1 MPKNNKRGLG
11 RGIEALFQENKE
23 QNYKENNKKSNIFDN
38 LPIELIR
45 PNPLQPRKSFNEE
58 LLKQLADSIK
68 DKGVLQPIIVKQI
81 KGKEKSWQIIAGE
94 RRWRAAQIAGLHEIP
109 VHIKNIKDEEVAI
122 IALIENIQR
131 ENLSAIDEAKGYK
144 KVMEKFSITHE
155 ELSTT
160 MHRSRAYISNFIRLL
175 SLPKDVQKLLEDKKL
190 NVGQARPLIG
200 KPNSSALAKVI
211 ISKQLNARQVEELLK
226 EGAIAKNKNN
236 KEPDINI
243 LNLEREIEASFGLK
257 TSIKDKNG
265 KGNITFTYKNLD
277 QLDKIIDTIKK
288 NY

>member
-23 QNYKENNKKSNIFDN
+23 QNDKENNKSNIFDN

-68 DKGVLQPIIVKQI
+68 DKGVLQPIIVKEI
-81 KGKEKSWQIIAGE
+81 KGKEKAWQIIAGE
-94 RRWRAAQIAGLHEIP
+94 RRWRAAQMAGLHEIP

-175 SLPKDVQKLLEDKKL
+175 SLPKDVQKLLEDKKI

-243 LNLEREIEASFGLK
+243 LNLEKEIEANSGLK

-265 KGNITFTYKNLD
+265 KGKITFTYKSLD
-277 QLDKIIDTIKK
+277 QLDELIDKIKS
-288 NY
+288 

>member
-23 QNYKENNKKSNIFDN
+23 QNDKKNNKSNIFDN

-68 DKGVLQPIIVKQI
+68 DKGVLQPIIVKEI
-81 KGKEKSWQIIAGE
+81 KGKEKAWQIIAGE
-94 RRWRAAQIAGLHEIP
+94 RRWRAAQMAGLHEIP

-226 EGAIAKNKNN
+226 EGAIVKSKNN

-243 LNLEREIEASFGLK
+243 LNLEKEIEASFGLK

-265 KGNITFTYKNLD
+265 KGKITFTYKSLD
-277 QLDKIIDTIKK
+277 QLDELIDKIKS
-288 NY
+288 

>member
-23 QNYKENNKKSNIFDN
+23 QNDKENNKSNIFDN

-68 DKGVLQPIIVKQI
+68 DRGVLQPIIVKEI
-81 KGKEKSWQIIAGE
+81 KGKEKVWQIIAGE

-226 EGAIAKNKNN
+226 EGAIAKSKNN

-243 LNLEREIEASFGLK
+243 LNLEKEIEASFGLK

-265 KGNITFTYKNLD
+265 KGKITFTYKSLD
-277 QLDKIIDTIKK
+277 QLDELIDKIKS
-288 NY
+288 

>member
-23 QNYKENNKKSNIFDN
+23 QNDKENNKSNIFDN

-68 DKGVLQPIIVKQI
+68 DRGVLQPIIVKEI
-81 KGKEKSWQIIAGE
+81 KGKEKVWQIIAGE
-94 RRWRAAQIAGLHEIP
+94 RRWRAAQMAGLHEIP

-211 ISKQLNARQVEELLK
+211 ISKQLNARQAEELLK
-226 EGAIAKNKNN
+226 EGAIAKSKNN

-243 LNLEREIEASFGLK
+243 LNLEKEIEASFGLK

-265 KGNITFTYKNLD
+265 KGKITFTYKSLD
-277 QLDKIIDTIKK
+277 QLDELIDKIKS
-288 NY
+288 

>member
-23 QNYKENNKKSNIFDN
+23 QNDKKNNKSNIFDN

-45 PNPLQPRKSFNEE
+45 PNPHQPRKSFDEK
-58 LLKQLADSIK
+58 LLEQLADSIK
-68 DKGVLQPIIVKQI
+68 DKGVLQPIIVKEI
-81 KGKEKSWQIIAGE
+81 KGKEKAWQIIAGE

-131 ENLSAIDEAKGYK
+131 ENLSSIDEAKGYK

-175 SLPKDVQKLLEDKKL
+175 SLPKDVQQLLEDKKI

-211 ISKQLNARQVEELLK
+211 ISKKLNARQVEELLK
-226 EGAIAKNKNN
+226 EGAIPKSKNK

-243 LNLEREIEASFGLK
+243 LNLEKEIEASFGLK

-265 KGNITFTYKNLD
+265 KGKITFTYENLD
-277 QLDKIIDTIKK
+277 QLDGLIDKIKS
-288 NY
+288 

>member
-23 QNYKENNKKSNIFDN
+23 QNDKENNKNNIFDN

-68 DKGVLQPIIVKQI
+68 DRGVLQPIIVKEI
-81 KGKEKSWQIIAGE
+81 KGEEKVWQIIAGE

-109 VHIKNIKDEEVAI
+109 AHIKNIKDEEVAI

-243 LNLEREIEASFGLK
+243 LNLEKEIEASFGLK

-265 KGNITFTYKNLD
+265 KGKITFTYKSLD
-277 QLDKIIDTIKK
+277 QLDELIDKIKS
-288 NY
+288 

>member
-23 QNYKENNKKSNIFDN
+23 QNDKKNNKSNIFDN

-45 PNPLQPRKSFNEE
+45 PNPYQPRRSFDKE
-58 LLKQLADSIK
+58 LLEQLADSIK
-68 DKGVLQPIIVKQI
+68 DIGVLQPIIVKEI
-81 KGKEKSWQIIAGE
+81 KGKEKAWQIIAGE
-94 RRWRAAQIAGLHEIP
+94 RRWRAAQMAGLHEIP

-243 LNLEREIEASFGLK
+243 LNLEKEIEASFGLK

-265 KGNITFTYKNLD
+265 KGKITFTYKSLD
-277 QLDKIIDTIKK
+277 QLDELIDKIKS
-288 NY
+288 

>member
-68 DKGVLQPIIVKQI
+68 DKGVLQPIIVKEI
-81 KGKEKSWQIIAGE
+81 KGKEKAWQIIAGE

-226 EGAIAKNKNN
+226 EGAIVKSKNN

-243 LNLEREIEASFGLK
+243 LNLEKEIEASFGLK

-265 KGNITFTYKNLD
+265 KGKITFTYKSLD
-277 QLDKIIDTIKK
+277 QLDELIDKIKS
-288 NY
+288 

>member
-1 MPKNNKRGLG
+1 MAKNNKRGLG

-23 QNYKENNKKSNIFDN
+23 QNNKKNNKSNIFDN
-38 LPIELIR
+38 LPIELIK
-45 PNPLQPRKSFNEE
+45 PNPLQPRKSFDKE
-58 LLKQLADSIK
+58 LLEQLADSIK
-68 DKGVLQPIIVKQI
+68 DKGVLQPIIVKEL
-81 KGKEKSWQIIAGE
+81 KGKEKAWQIIAGE

-175 SLPKDVQKLLEDKKL
+175 SLPKDVQKLLEEKKI

-200 KPNSSALAKVI
+200 NPNSLSLAKVI
-211 ISKQLNARQVEELLK
+211 ISKKLNVRQVEELLK
-226 EGAIAKNKNN
+226 VGVIAKSKNK
-236 KEPDINI
+236 KELDINI
-243 LNLEREIEASFGLK
+243 LNLEKEIEASSGLK

-265 KGNITFTYKNLD
+265 KGKITFTYKNLD
-277 QLDKIIDTIKK
+277 QLDELIDKIKI
-288 NY
+288 

>member
-23 QNYKENNKKSNIFDN
+23 QNDKENNKSNIFDN

-68 DKGVLQPIIVKQI
+68 DKGVLQPIIVKEI
-81 KGKEKSWQIIAGE
+81 KGKEKAWQIIAGE

-175 SLPKDVQKLLEDKKL
+175 SLPKDVQKLLEDKKI

-243 LNLEREIEASFGLK
+243 LNLEKEIEANSGLK

-265 KGNITFTYKNLD
+265 KGKITFTYKSLD
-277 QLDKIIDTIKK
+277 QLDELIDKIKS
-288 NY
+288 

>member
-68 DKGVLQPIIVKQI
+68 DRGVLQPIIVKEI
-81 KGKEKSWQIIAGE
+81 KGKEKAWQIIAGE

-175 SLPKDVQKLLEDKKL
+175 SLPKDVQKLLEDKKI

-200 KPNSSALAKVI
+200 KPNSSVLAKVI

-243 LNLEREIEASFGLK
+243 LNLEKEIEANSGLK

-265 KGNITFTYKNLD
+265 KGKITFTYKSLD
-277 QLDKIIDTIKK
+277 QLDELIDKIKS
-288 NY
+288 

>member
-23 QNYKENNKKSNIFDN
+23 QNDKNNKKNNIFDN
-38 LPIELIR
+38 LPIELIK
-45 PNPLQPRKSFNEE
+45 PNPLQPRKSFDKE
-58 LLKQLADSIK
+58 LLEQLADSIK
-68 DKGVLQPIIVKQI
+68 DKGVLQPIIVKEI
-81 KGKEKSWQIIAGE
+81 KGKEKAWQIIAGE

-109 VHIKNIKDEEVAI
+109 AHIKNIKDEEVAI

-155 ELSTT
+155 ELSNT

-175 SLPKDVQKLLEDKKL
+175 SLPKDVQKLLEEKKI

-200 KPNSSALAKVI
+200 NPNSLSLAKVI
-211 ISKQLNARQVEELLK
+211 ISKKLNVRQVEELLK
-226 EGAIAKNKNN
+226 VGSIAKSKNK
-236 KEPDINI
+236 KELDINI
-243 LNLEREIEASFGLK
+243 LNLEKEIEASSGLK
-257 TSIKDKNG
+257 TSIEDKNG
-265 KGNITFTYKNLD
+265 KGKITFTYKNLD
-277 QLDKIIDTIKK
+277 QLDELIDKIKS
-288 NY
+288 

>member
-1 MPKNNKRGLG
+1 MAKNNKRGLG

-23 QNYKENNKKSNIFDN
+23 QNNKKNNKSNIFDN
-38 LPIELIR
+38 LPIELIK
-45 PNPLQPRKSFNEE
+45 PNPLQPRKSFDKE
-58 LLKQLADSIK
+58 LLEQLADSIK
-68 DKGVLQPIIVKQI
+68 DKGVLQPIIVKEL
-81 KGKEKSWQIIAGE
+81 KGKEKAWQIIAGE

-155 ELSTT
+155 ELSNT

-175 SLPKDVQKLLEDKKL
+175 SLPKDVQKLLEEKKI

-200 KPNSSALAKVI
+200 NPNSLSLAKVI
-211 ISKQLNARQVEELLK
+211 ISKKLNVRQVEELLK
-226 EGAIAKNKNN
+226 VGVIAKSKNK
-236 KEPDINI
+236 KELDINI
-243 LNLEREIEASFGLK
+243 LNLEKEIEASSGLK

-265 KGNITFTYKNLD
+265 KGKITFTYKNLD
-277 QLDKIIDTIKK
+277 QLDELIDKIKI
-288 NY
+288 

>member
-23 QNYKENNKKSNIFDN
+23 QNDKKNNKSNIFDN

-45 PNPLQPRKSFNEE
+45 PNPLQPRKSFDEE
-58 LLKQLADSIK
+58 LLEQLADSIK

-81 KGKEKSWQIIAGE
+81 KGKDKSWQIIAGE

-175 SLPKDVQKLLEDKKL
+175 SLPKDVQKLLEDKKI

-243 LNLEREIEASFGLK
+243 LNLEKEIEANSGLK

-265 KGNITFTYKNLD
+265 KGKITFTYKSLD
-277 QLDKIIDTIKK
+277 QLDELIDKIKS
-288 NY
+288 

>member
-11 RGIEALFQENKE
+11 RGIEALFQENKD
-23 QNYKENNKKSNIFDN
+23 QNDKENNKSNIFDN

-68 DKGVLQPIIVKQI
+68 DKGVLQPIIVKEI
-81 KGKEKSWQIIAGE
+81 KGKEKAWQIIAGE
-94 RRWRAAQIAGLHEIP
+94 RRWRAAQMAGLHEIP

-175 SLPKDVQKLLEDKKL
+175 SLPKDVQKLLEDKKI

-226 EGAIAKNKNN
+226 EGAIAKSKNK

-265 KGNITFTYKNLD
+265 KGKITFTYKNLD
-277 QLDKIIDTIKK
+277 QLDELIDKIKS
-288 NY
+288 

>member
-1 MPKNNKRGLG
+1 MAKNNKRGLG

-23 QNYKENNKKSNIFDN
+23 QNNKKNNKSNIFDN

-45 PNPLQPRKSFNEE
+45 PNPLQPRKSFDKE
-58 LLKQLADSIK
+58 LLEQLADSIK
-68 DKGVLQPIIVKQI
+68 DKGVLQPIIVKEL
-81 KGKEKSWQIIAGE
+81 KGKEKAWQIIAGE

-155 ELSTT
+155 ELSNT

-175 SLPKDVQKLLEDKKL
+175 SLPKDVQKLLEEKKI

-200 KPNSSALAKVI
+200 NPNSLSLAKVI
-211 ISKQLNARQVEELLK
+211 ISKKLNVRQVEELLK
-226 EGAIAKNKNN
+226 VGVIAKSKNK
-236 KEPDINI
+236 KELDINI
-243 LNLEREIEASFGLK
+243 LNLEKEIEASSGLK
-257 TSIKDKNG
+257 TSIEDKNG
-265 KGNITFTYKNLD
+265 KGKITFTYKNLD
-277 QLDKIIDTIKK
+277 QLDELIDKIKI
-288 NY
+288 

>member
-68 DKGVLQPIIVKQI
+68 DKGVLQPIIVKEI
-81 KGKEKSWQIIAGE
+81 KGKEKAWQIIAGE
-94 RRWRAAQIAGLHEIP
+94 RRWRAAQMAGLHEIP

-175 SLPKDVQKLLEDKKL
+175 SLPKDVQKLLEDKKI

-226 EGAIAKNKNN
+226 EGAIVKSKNN

-243 LNLEREIEASFGLK
+243 LNLEKEIEASFGLK

-265 KGNITFTYKNLD
+265 KGKITFTYKSLD
-277 QLDKIIDTIKK
+277 QLDELIDKIKS
-288 NY
+288 

>member
-23 QNYKENNKKSNIFDN
+23 QNDKKNNKSNIFDN

-45 PNPLQPRKSFNEE
+45 PNPHQPRKSFDKE
-58 LLKQLADSIK
+58 LLEQLADSIK
-68 DKGVLQPIIVKQI
+68 DKGVLQPIIVKEI
-81 KGKEKSWQIIAGE
+81 KGKEKAWQIIAGE

-109 VHIKNIKDEEVAI
+109 VHIKNINDEEVAI

-175 SLPKDVQKLLEDKKL
+175 SLPKDVQKLLEDKKI

-243 LNLEREIEASFGLK
+243 LNLEKEIEASFGLK

-265 KGNITFTYKNLD
+265 KGKITFTYKSLD
-277 QLDKIIDTIKK
+277 QLDELIDKIKS
-288 NY
+288 

>member
-23 QNYKENNKKSNIFDN
+23 QNDKKNNKSNLFDN

-45 PNPLQPRKSFNEE
+45 PNPYQPRRSFDKE
-58 LLKQLADSIK
+58 LLEQLADSIK
-68 DKGVLQPIIVKQI
+68 DKGVLQPIIVKEI
-81 KGKEKSWQIIAGE
+81 KGKEKAWQIIAGE
-94 RRWRAAQIAGLHEIP
+94 RRWRAAQMAGLHEIP

-175 SLPKDVQKLLEDKKL
+175 SLPKDVQKLLEDKKI

-243 LNLEREIEASFGLK
+243 LNLEKEIEANSGLK

-265 KGNITFTYKNLD
+265 KGKITFTYKSLD
-277 QLDKIIDTIKK
+277 QLDELIDKIKS
-288 NY
+288 